1 MTESSWLIVY
11 STSEIHNAVTVKNI
25 LEENGIHAVIDDRR
39 DSNYIM
45 LGEIEVRVNSKD
57 VVMSKF
63 LIDKNQ
69 L

>member
-63 LIDKNQ
+63 LIDKNH